1 MSGKILL
8 ASRSEGKLAEMR
20 EIFRVLGVPVTD
32 LRALGIQEAPE
43 EEHLEEFQIFE
54 ENALAKARYFFKRC
68 GGIPTIGD
76 DSGLAIDA
84 LNGAPGVYTKRWS
97 GRTDISGREL
107 DRVNNEKL
115 VREMRRLEA
124 EQGSDSRR
132 AQYVSAA
139 AFVDGAYEIVRR
151 GEVVGDVLDQPRGS
165 MGFGYDAYFH
175 APELGGTFA
184 ESNLADTARRSHRGK
199 AMTAL
204 VTALRERGAL
214 AGY

>member
-1 MSGKILL
+1 MAARILL
-8 ASRSEGKLAEMR
+8 ATRSEGKLAEMG
-20 EIFRVLGVPVTD
+20 EIFRVLGVAVTD
-32 LRALGIQEAPE
+32 LRALGIEEAPE
-43 EEHLEEFQIFE
+43 ENHLEEFATFE
-54 ENALAKARYFFKRC
+54 ENALAKARYFFARS
-68 GGIPTIGD
+68 GGVPTIGD
-76 DSGLAIDA
+76 DSGLTIDA

-124 EQGSDSRR
+124 EQGTVSRS
-132 AQYVSAA
+132 AKYVSVAA
-139 AFVDGAYEIVRR
+139 YVDGEFEIVRR
-151 GEVVGDVLDQPRGS
+151 GEVAGEVLDGSRGS

-184 ESNLADTARRSHRGK
+184 ESNLEQTARRSHRGK

-204 VTALRERGAL
+204 VAALRAEGRIG
-214 AGY
+214 